1 MVGAGVSGLSCA
13 IRLLEKGHNVRIMAK
28 EFSPDLVSD
37 VAAALWYPFLA
48 HPIEKTDLQ
57 AIVALNKTDRIG
69 VRRSANHG
77 RNTAQRR
84 TISEA

>member
-13 IRLLEKGHNVRIMAK
+13 IRLLEKGYDVRIMAK

-48 HPIEKTDLQ
+48 HPIEKTDRW
-57 AIVALNKTDRIG
+57 VAE
-69 VRRSANHG
+69 SF
-77 RNTAQRR
+77 
-84 TISEA
+84 